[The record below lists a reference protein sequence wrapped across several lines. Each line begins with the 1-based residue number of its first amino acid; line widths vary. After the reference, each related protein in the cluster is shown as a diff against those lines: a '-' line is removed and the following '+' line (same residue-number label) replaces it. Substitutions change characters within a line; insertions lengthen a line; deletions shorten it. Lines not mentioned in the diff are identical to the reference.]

1 MIFNSLQA
9 ILVCN
14 QQFLFKLCSNVKLC
28 YIFLVYHIIVMHI
41 QYCQKWSRIG
51 TQKKMGYNGGNL
63 WAVEQQKRE
72 NWSRICIGLIEI
84 DRY

>member
-28 YIFLVYHIIVMHI
+28 YIFLVYHIIVIHI

-51 TQKKMGYNGGNL
+51 TQKNWGTMGVIYG
-63 WAVEQQKRE
+63 Q
-72 NWSRICIGLIEI
+72 WSRAEKGKLEQNLYRP
-84 DRY
+84 DRNR